1 MAVSD
6 HPNMATVGSYRC
18 GCHRLLPLLSV
29 AASAA
34 ELSPLHRLGQ
44 APRVG
49 VVICDRRLHRPHP
62 PAAPRQVPRYGRR
75 LLRLDGKSK

>member
-6 HPNMATVGSYRC
+6 HPNMATVGSRRR

-34 ELSPLHRLGQ
+34 ELSPLHRVGQ
-44 APRVG
+44 TSRVA

-62 PAAPRQVPRYGRR
+62 PAAARAV
-75 LLRLDGKSK
+75 